1 MVIGSLSLCNI
12 EGENVFVALR
22 SHIATVTLRGSTLQG
37 STLWGSLSSIDECV
51 EYLLQRPGARA
62 QRHVIS
68 VHWHVVVRVQDSQC
82 AVHGDV

>member
-1 MVIGSLSLCNI
+1 VVIGSLSLRNI
-12 EGENVFVALR
+12 EGECMFVALR
-22 SHIATVTLRGSTLQG
+22 SHIATVTLRG